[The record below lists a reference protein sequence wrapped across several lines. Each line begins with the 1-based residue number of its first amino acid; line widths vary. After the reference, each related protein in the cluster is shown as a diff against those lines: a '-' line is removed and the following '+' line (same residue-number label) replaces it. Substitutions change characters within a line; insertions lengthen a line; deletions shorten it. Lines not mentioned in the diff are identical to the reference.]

1 VIRNTKTEIQ
11 LAKPTPGQLAWQDYE
26 IGMFIHFDMNLFMP
40 PGWWHDQ
47 YENKPDA
54 KHFNPAKLDADQWM
68 EAAKAMGA
76 KYAVLTANHGT
87 GFMLW
92 QTDAYPYGVR
102 QAAWRNGQGDVV
114 KEFVDACRRHGIAPG
129 IYSHMLVNGW
139 WQVNHP
145 GIVNNGKGGD
155 SERQTQ
161 YAKAKFKAT
170 EDLWRNYGPLAELW
184 FDGGIPDPALAGF
197 DVMPLLHKYQ
207 PNAMVFQ
214 SPAATIRWIGNE
226 NGQANATC
234 WATVPS
240 VPEAMGWEKQGR
252 TDLLTTGVADGAAWL
267 PGECDV
273 PLRRLQWFS
282 LPGDEHLIESVDTL
296 MGMYRNTVGRNGNLL
311 LNVGPNSDG
320 LIPEADL
327 QRCREFGAEIQR
339 RYGKSVA
346 ETSGRGD
353 VVELKLAQPT
363 EIEHVILMEEIAE
376 GERIRAFVVEGN
388 VGGQWQPLCQAES
401 VGHKRIEH
409 FTPRVV
415 SAVRLRVTKAAAEP
429 LIRRMAVFTR

>member
-1 VIRNTKTEIQ
+1 MNI
-11 LAKPTPGQLAWQDYE
+11 AKPSPSQLAWQDYE
-26 IGMFIHFDMNLFMP
+26 LGMFIHFDMNLFMP

-47 YENKPDA
+47 YEKWPDP
-54 KHFNPAKLDADQWM
+54 KYFNPAKLDVDQWM

-114 KEFVDACRRHGIAPG
+114 KEFVDGCHRHGIAPG

-155 SERQTQ
+155 PERQKQ
-161 YAKAKFKAT
+161 YAAAKLKAT
-170 EDLWRNYGPLAELW
+170 EELWRNYGTVSEIW
-184 FDGGIPDPALAGF
+184 FDGGIPDPAIAGF
-197 DVMPLLHKYQ
+197 DVLPLLHKYQ

-226 NGQANATC
+226 NGEANSTC

-240 VPEAMGWEKQGR
+240 VSEAMSWEKKVR
-252 TDLLTTGVADGAAWL
+252 SALLTTGVADGAAWL
-267 PGECDV
+267 PGECDA
-273 PLRRLQWFS
+273 PMRRLQWFS
-282 LPGDEHLIESVDTL
+282 LPGEEHLIESVDTL
-296 MGMYRNTVGRNGNLL
+296 MGMYCNTVGRNGNLL
-311 LNVGPNSDG
+311 LNVGPNHDG
-320 LIPEADL
+320 LIPDADF
-327 QRCREFGAEIQR
+327 QRCREFGAEIKR
-339 RYGKSVA
+339 RYGKGVA

-353 VVELKLAQPT
+353 IVELKLAQPT
-363 EIEHVILMEEIAE
+363 EIEHVVLMEEIAE
-376 GERIRAFVVEGN
+376 GERIRAFEVEGN
-388 VGGQWQPLCQAES
+388 VAGQWQPLCQAES

-409 FTPRVV
+409 FAPRVV
-415 SAVRLRVTKAAAEP
+415 SAVRLRVTRAVAEP
-429 LIRRMAVFTR
+429 WIRRMAVYSR